1 MLALQ
6 HRNCGIVSRTVYWTR
21 LRLMPLGSCEFAVM
35 ASWTLAILGALC
47 APSRVCHPLG
57 CERPPTPSVYHVN
70 PESQWPGGSN
80 WWWGGVMLP
89 LSDDGTHVFWRA
101 CVPVGQV
108 PERSEEPDIVL
119 RLDMVIC
126 LADRP
131 AQPLSGA
138 ATVRL
143 RTLSRQATP
152 TPPPADRRKARAAYR
167 VATCSLGATC
177 SLLIQSPVLRRPCD
191 RAKRLDLLYAKVKG
205 AQPIGPFCG
214 RHQGQPSAGAYAK
227 SSVRHWR
234 EQAQGA

>member
-1 MLALQ
+1 M
-6 HRNCGIVSRTVYWTR
+6 
-21 LRLMPLGSCEFAVM
+21 
-35 ASWTLAILGALC
+35 
-47 APSRVCHPLG
+47 
-57 CERPPTPSVYHVN
+57 
-70 PESQWPGGSN
+70 
-80 WWWGGVMLP
+80 
-89 LSDDGTHVFWRA
+89 
-101 CVPVGQV
+101 

-234 EQAQGA
+234 EQAQGAQGVRRQKFHGHRLRATTRWGQSSADRAARAPPQFAGVGAFSPSAQG